1 MESGKAYWRNDRWI
15 IIPDKEQNLERVETL
30 NGGKTDGVP
39 IVFELADPRKAR
51 PKQRALFFSLLGDIH
66 NWSGE
71 PTEWLKDYFYTRY
84 TIKTAGAEISLA
96 DDTKNTVSDATE
108 LIEDVV
114 DFIFEFG
121 VPVHE
126 GYTLLPRNENYFQ
139 YECIK
144 HRQCLVCG
152 KRGDIHHVEGIPGNT
167 VGMGSNRN
175 RVNHSNRVLACLCRS
190 HHTEIHQLG
199 TKKFCQ
205 IHHLT
210 NIGIKVD
217 AKTLKRIG
225 VTGDYGTIQK
235 RTTNY

>member
-39 IVFELADPRKAR
+39 ILFELSDPRKAR
-51 PKQRALFFSLLGDIH
+51 PKQRALFFALLGDIH

-84 TIKTAGAEISLA
+84 TIKTAGADISLA

-121 VPVHE
+121 VPIHE

-152 KRGDIHHVEGIPGNT
+152 QHADIDHIDEIGAG
-167 VGMGSNRN
+167 RN
-175 RVNHSNRVLACLCRS
+175 RTHLNHTQFRLAALCRV
-190 HHTEIHQLG
+190 HHTERHKIG
-199 TKKFCQ
+199 TRRFCQ
-205 IHHLT
+205 LHHLT

-217 AKTLKRIG
+217 AQTLKRIG
-225 VTGDYGTIQK
+225 VQGDYDRI
-235 RTTNY
+235 NYR